1 MVNKKVFKRKRLL
14 FKKLCSQKLE
24 IVFCS
29 VFMFF
34 SDGYKSNVYSG
45 VYASESIQTF
55 PVVLEL
61 KSHPGE
67 NVKKWTNAQEVSGL
81 TLRRLWRLQVEV
93 RNSQQRSVRV
103 LSCLLDQFLLCGL
116 HLAFKLRQR

>member
-24 IVFCS
+24 IVLCS

-34 SDGYKSNVYSG
+34 SDGYKSNFYSG

-67 NVKKWTNAQEVSGL
+67 NVKNGQMRKKCQDL
-81 TLRRLWRLQVEV
+81 LWEDFGGYR
-93 RNSQQRSVRV
+93 
-103 LSCLLDQFLLCGL
+103 
-116 HLAFKLRQR
+116 